1 MNYNFQTAADLLSIC
16 GSEKLSL
23 AEVMIRREMAM
34 DERSRA
40 DI

>member
-23 AEVMIRREMAM
+23 AEVMIGLARISTARC
-34 DERSRA
+34 R
-40 DI
+40 